1 MQQKYGLTQ
10 NDVEQFQ
17 EPYMKRTVKN
27 DIDKDAKN
35 AELGLDV
42 VPSPLG
48 NQTPNPSSVQ
58 IPKAGVKE
66 SFKESVDVAKA
77 LKFIED
83 DSAFIKEIK
92 KKFSN
97 NILFTDKDVVMEVLK
112 KEVVGGSNIIRLV
125 RTNGGREDSTNF
137 YSIFNNLEMTN
148 SVTNNLEIANK
159 YFDLLIENVKLQ
171 YDDYYAMNTKE
182 DELSDELFKAAKTI
196 QWEITKGILD
206 HLKSTAIKE
215 GLWDKKKILKE
226 GQINPDA
233 LNNMDNLFAMFN
245 DRMKGKV
252 DEIVDKLAK
261 ANIEIIDDMDGNE
274 EPTEETDSVKD
285 NKDMIKNMIM
295 DQFKLFN
302 QTQSQDLKRILTNGI
317 IAGTPVNEIQQNLK
331 DEVIDWKKTKPS
343 DNDYQIARIANTE
356 THKAG
361 IQLKLLQW
369 KDMGVAHVKYL
380 AMDDEKVRPEHR
392 KLNNQ
397 IFSIDDAM
405 GLDEWKDI
413 NCRCIFIPVRM

>member
-302 QTQSQDLKRILTNGI
+302 QTQSQDIKRILTNGI